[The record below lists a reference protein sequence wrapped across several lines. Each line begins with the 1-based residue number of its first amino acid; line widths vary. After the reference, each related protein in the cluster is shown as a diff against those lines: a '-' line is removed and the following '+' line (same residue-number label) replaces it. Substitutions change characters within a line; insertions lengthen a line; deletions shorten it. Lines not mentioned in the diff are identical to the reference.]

1 MFKPYKKKHHKV
13 DSIPLFLLKS
23 IERMCYGRL
32 FCVHLTSLFWG
43 FWICFLS
50 LVSSICSGHAVLFC
64 LGFAYLILSEYVP
77 KWVGTDGVMWLCS
90 FLWLQSWL
98 LLPSWSSSD
107 ENFTQ
112 DGCLLAYNPLV
123 LPETSVTCEIWV
135 TYQLLFHNVILGFGK
150 VFFLF
155 IFSNMVW
162 DCSGFWLVRVWLTDV
177 LLQKT
182 MTFISAMVL
191 AYDKLIFFCFPQKR
205 SFFSDFYCG
214 QEGCGKLPLAPLVFS
229 FEKLAKSLP
238 VFGNCWNWV

>member
-50 LVSSICSGHAVLFC
+50 LVSSVCSGHAVLFC

-150 VFFLF
+150 GFFL
-155 IFSNMVW
+155 IH
-162 DCSGFWLVRVWLTDV
+162 
-177 LLQKT
+177 LL
-182 MTFISAMVL
+182 
-191 AYDKLIFFCFPQKR
+191 
-205 SFFSDFYCG
+205 
-214 QEGCGKLPLAPLVFS
+214 
-229 FEKLAKSLP
+229 
-238 VFGNCWNWV
+238 